1 MNKPSSAAL
10 TLAGLRP
17 RHAPAVSFFEYWPGW
32 LFYTPVVLHWLW
44 LGVRYGGFT
53 LPTAAN
59 PHISTGGLCGESKTS
74 ILDGIGAEQRAWV
87 APYVVAATTTD
98 PARATAQAEAAL
110 TAAGLGYPLVAKPDI
125 GCNGTGVR
133 VVRSAAE
140 LARAFAEFPAGVA
153 LVLQQM
159 VADPGE
165 AGLFYVRLP
174 GEPRGRITSITLK
187 TPPMVT
193 GDGRSTLRRLILNDP
208 RYGAQP
214 QIYFR
219 RQASRLDQVPVA
231 GETVQLVFVGNH
243 CKGSTFTDGGA
254 YITPELTAR
263 VDAIARSIPDFSF
276 GRFDVRYASLREL
289 RQGAGFKII
298 EINGVGSEATHIWD
312 PRTRLIDAYRT
323 QFFHYGAAFKIGAA
337 NRAAGFRPTA
347 PLELLKRWREQRRL
361 MASYPLND

>member
-17 RHAPAVSFFEYWPGW
+17 RAAPAVSFFEYWPGW
-32 LFYTPVVLHWLW
+32 LFYTPVVLHWLV
-44 LGVRYGGFT
+44 LGVRHGGFT

-59 PHISTGGLCGESKTS
+59 PRISTGGLCGETKTS

-87 APYVVAATTTD
+87 APYVAVTTMEDAHAAT
-98 PARATAQAEAAL
+98 ARAQAAL
-110 TAAGLGYPLVAKPDI
+110 AAAGLGFPLVAKPDI

-133 VVRSAAE
+133 VVRDAAE
-140 LARAFAEFPAGVA
+140 LARTFAAFPAGVD

-174 GEPRGRITSITLK
+174 GEAHGRITSITLK
-187 TPPMVT
+187 SPPIVV
-193 GDGRSTLRRLILNDP
+193 GDGRSTLRALILDDP

-219 RQASRLDQVPVA
+219 RQASRLDQVPAA
-231 GETVQLVFVGNH
+231 GEQVQLVFVGNH
-243 CKGSTFTDGGA
+243 CKGSTFTDGRA

-276 GRFDVRYASLREL
+276 GRFDVRYASLHEL
-289 RQGAGFKII
+289 RQGTGFKII

-312 PRTRLIDAYRT
+312 PRTRLVDAYRA

-337 NRAAGFRPTA
+337 NRAAGVRPTA
-347 PLELLKRWREQRRL
+347 PLALFRRWRAQRRL
-361 MASYPLND
+361 MRSYPAND